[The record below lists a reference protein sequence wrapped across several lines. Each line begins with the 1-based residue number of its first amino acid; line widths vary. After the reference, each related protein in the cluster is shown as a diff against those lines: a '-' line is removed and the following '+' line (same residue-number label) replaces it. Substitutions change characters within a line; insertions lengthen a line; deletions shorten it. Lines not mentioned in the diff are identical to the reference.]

1 MPFDPT
7 KPSDHGPLSSAEV
20 RENLNGL
27 LDALNNTFNGGDF
40 AEAVD
45 SRAAKN
51 VDDTVQPSNIVF
63 SNPPTQAQLQAF
75 QTWANALLAAL
86 KH

>member
-1 MPFDPT
+1 MPLDLT
-7 KPSDHGPLSSAEV
+7 KPVNGSQIVAAEL
-20 RENLNGL
+20 RENFNGL
-27 LDALNNTFNGGDF
+27 IDALNNTFNGGDF

-51 VDDTVQPSNIVF
+51 VDDTVQPSNITF
-63 SNPPTQAQLQAF
+63 SSPPTQAQLQAF
-75 QTWANALLAAL
+75 QTWANALLTAL